1 MVSIQ
6 GVFILL
12 FHVVLNDKA
21 KQELLRHL
29 KSTKSE
35 VKVMTF
41 LNNCPSWQPKK
52 FGLQILGRFSTAASQ
67 GPLVVLA
74 KTLKIDNF
82 VDKKGYHQ
90 DQVIYRTIFF
100 K

>member
-1 MVSIQ
+1 MVTCQTRSKKSVTVSIQ

-35 VKVMTF
+35 VKVMTH
-41 LNNCPSWQPKK
+41 LNNCRS
-52 FGLQILGRFSTAASQ
+52 S
-67 GPLVVLA
+67 
-74 KTLKIDNF
+74 
-82 VDKKGYHQ
+82 Y
-90 DQVIYRTIFF
+90 
-100 K
+100 